1 MAKLRQTS
9 KPLILMAV
17 LWTLTGAGLQAQA
30 ASPKPPVTGA
40 PPIISA
46 DGTGEWDEGPNSDNY
61 TMLWEAKDGR
71 SVSFVCWEDASLSI
85 SLNLP
90 GRGAP
95 QVRISLGA
103 ASHIAPL
110 AGTSGNYDVTPK
122 DPKAFLRDLA
132 RPGRL
137 VIETGSVRL
146 EPVEPPPEMRASF
159 LRQCAEYWPPGAL
172 LTTLPKGRMPDLA
185 PQAFAAARKG
195 AALDQRV
202 FRDQIYP
209 GVPGP
214 EMVALPPGAFLM
226 GSPKGEGFDDER
238 PQRTIRLD
246 GPLAV
251 GKYEVTWEEYN
262 ICHYEGPCL
271 APPADGFGGGRR
283 PVTNVSYEDAMT
295 YAAWLTARTGRRY
308 SLLSEAE
315 WEYAARAGTTTAYPW
330 GPKIVPGKANC
341 DGCGSPW
348 DNRST
353 APVGSFAP
361 NSFGLHDMQGNVWE
375 WVQDCFASSYAA
387 GQPQNGAAYLPKD
400 CTLRLNRG
408 GSWYTSPSRLRSAN
422 RLQAVPTD
430 RFREVG
436 FRVASH

>member
-1 MAKLRQTS
+1 MVHQTS
-9 KPLILMAV
+9 TSLILLVVFLALTAAGGQVMAAAPKPV
-17 LWTLTGAGLQAQA
+17 LTGSPTVPA
-30 ASPKPPVTGA
+30 ADRS
-40 PPIISA
+40 
-46 DGTGEWDEGPNSDNY
+46 GEWDAGPNSDNY

-71 SVSFVCWEDASLSI
+71 SVSFVCSDDASLSV
-85 SLNLP
+85 SLGLP
-90 GRGAP
+90 GRAAP
-95 QVRISLGA
+95 QARISLGSA
-103 ASHIAPL
+103 VHTAPL
-110 AGTSGNYDVTPK
+110 EGDSGLYQVPPK
-122 DPKAFLRDLA
+122 DQLPFFRDLA
-132 RPGRL
+132 KPGRL
-137 VIETGSVRL
+137 AIDAGSVRI
-146 EPVEPPPEMRASF
+146 EPVEPPPEMRTSF
-159 LRQCAEYWPPGAL
+159 LRRCAEYWPPGAL
-172 LTTLPKGRMPDLA
+172 VARVPTGRIPDLA

-195 AALDQRV
+195 AALNQRI

-214 EMVALPPGAFLM
+214 EMVALPPGSFLM

-246 GPLAV
+246 APLAV

-262 ICHYEGPCL
+262 ICSYEGPCDR
-271 APPADGFGGGRR
+271 APADGFGGGRR
-283 PVTNVSYEDAMT
+283 PVTNVSYDDAKT
-295 YAAWLTARTGRRY
+295 YADWLTARTGRRY

-315 WEYAARAGTTTAYPW
+315 WEYAARAGSTTTYPW

-361 NSFGLHDMQGNVWE
+361 NGFGLHDMQGNVWE
-375 WVQDCFASSYAA
+375 WVQDCFAGSYGS
-387 GQPQNGAAYLPKD
+387 GQPRNGAAYLPKD

-436 FRVASH
+436 FRVSSH